1 MQPMMIV
8 LRLFHIFS
16 GVLWV
21 GGVAMLSWFIIPA
34 VEGSGPAGG
43 GVMKFLLVK
52 TKFGPYFPALG
63 GLTVLSGIFMYWW
76 DASRSNGAFYS
87 SPMGMTL
94 GVGGLAGV
102 IALVFGGAVVG
113 RATAGMATI
122 FRAVDAQGGPP
133 TARGPP
139 RHVTPGRADRRAHD
153 TSGQGRLGRQDRAA
167 DVAPRRDRDGHRAV
181 RLTRTLHTR
190 ALE

>member
-1 MQPMMIV
+1 MQPTMIV

-21 GGVAMLSWFIIPA
+21 GGVAMLSWFILPS
-34 VEGSGPAGG
+34 VQGSGPGG
-43 GVMKFLLVK
+43 AGVMKFLLVK
-52 TKFGPYFPALG
+52 TKFGPYFPAMG

-102 IALVFGGAVVG
+102 IAMIFGGAVVG
-113 RATAGMATI
+113 RGAAGMARI
-122 FRAVDAQGGPP
+122 FRAVDAQGEPP
-133 TARGPP
+133 TAEQAAELM
-139 RHVTPGRADRRAHD
+139 TLRAKVGWSARIV
-153 TSGQGRLGRQDRAA
+153 LPLLL
-167 DVAPRRDRDGHRAV
+167 VAVIAMAV
-181 RLTRTLHTR
+181 ARYV
-190 ALE
+190 